1 MHKLLFII
9 PAIVL
14 LAACHAHKT
23 QTTGSI
29 ERIDPALNAIINENA
44 AVEVLAQGYDW
55 AEGPVWIEDQ
65 KMLLFSD
72 IPKNSI
78 YKWTEEKGAELYLK
92 PSGYTGT
99 VPRGGEPGSNGL
111 IINKNGELMMCQ
123 HGDRRIAVMDA
134 SLKDPKPVFKNVVD
148 NFNGK
153 KFNSPNDL
161 VQRSN
166 GDIFFTDPPYGL
178 VKIMADPSKEIPF
191 QGVYKLSPGGKAVLL
206 LDSITRPNGIAFTP
220 DEKTLIIASSDS
232 AKAVWYAY
240 DIAGNDSLINSRIM
254 YDVTKEVRPLTG
266 LPDGLKIDRQG
277 NIFATGPDGIWIFNK
292 AFKLIGKIKL
302 PEKTANCAFADDE
315 KTLYITSHMYLLRL
329 KMR

>member
-1 MHKLLFII
+1 MNRLFFIAPLILL
-9 PAIVL
+9 VT
-14 LAACHAHKT
+14 ACQPNKPK
-23 QTTGSI
+23 TTGSI
-29 ERIDPALNAIINENA
+29 ERIDSSLNTLINA
-44 AVEVLAQGYDW
+44 DAVVEVLAEGYDW

-134 SLKDPKPVFKNVVD
+134 SLKDPKPVFKIITD
-148 NFNGK
+148 NYNGK

-178 VKIMADPSKEIPF
+178 VKNMDDSSKELRF
-191 QGVYKLSPGGKAVLL
+191 QGVYKVTPGGKAVLL
-206 LDSITRPNGIAFTP
+206 VDSITRPNGIAFTP
-220 DEKTLIIASSDS
+220 DEKTLIIANSDGP
-232 AKAVWYAY
+232 KEIWYAY
-240 DIAGNDSLINSRIM
+240 DIAGNDSLTNGRIM
-254 YDVTKEVRPLTG
+254 YDATAVGKTVQG
-266 LPDGLKIDRQG
+266 GPDGLKIDRQG
-277 NIFATGPDGIWIFNK
+277 NIFATAPGGIWIFNK

-302 PEKTANCAFADDE
+302 PERTANCAFADDE
-315 KTLYITSHMYLLRL
+315 KTLYITSHMYLLRI